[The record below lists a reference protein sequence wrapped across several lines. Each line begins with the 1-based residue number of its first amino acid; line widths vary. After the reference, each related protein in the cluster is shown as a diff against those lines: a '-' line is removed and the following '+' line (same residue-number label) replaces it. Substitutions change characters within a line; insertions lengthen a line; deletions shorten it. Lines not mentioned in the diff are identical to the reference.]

1 MNWNGYHN
9 KVCKAMCVHSLT
21 LWATSCTEYTHWNF
35 LKNFIFHNYFSF
47 VHRFGTLCYETPPG
61 LFVFLPVGV
70 LMALLVERVALGGVD
85 TLSEDPEGKSSANL
99 RKKKITYLFFL
110 YKKRFYTLQY
120 FFFSKEINN
129 FWFSFFYSC
138 MK

>member
-1 MNWNGYHN
+1 
-9 KVCKAMCVHSLT
+9 
-21 LWATSCTEYTHWNF
+21 
-35 LKNFIFHNYFSF
+35 
-47 VHRFGTLCYETPPG
+47 
-61 LFVFLPVGV
+61 
-70 LMALLVERVALGGVD
+70 MALLVERVALGGVD

-129 FWFSFFYSC
+129 FWFSFFYLC